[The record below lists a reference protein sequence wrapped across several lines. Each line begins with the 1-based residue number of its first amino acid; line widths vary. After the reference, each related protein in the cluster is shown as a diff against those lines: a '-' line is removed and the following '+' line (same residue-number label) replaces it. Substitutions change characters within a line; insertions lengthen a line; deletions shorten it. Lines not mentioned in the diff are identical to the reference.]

1 MDVSIEEFEDQ
12 MMAFFEA
19 PQARSF
25 KLVIGNGQLWSPVS
39 SVNYGAWREGGSR
52 RAPKIPRLLLCPK
65 WSWGWTGVNN
75 LGKKLVVRRLLM
87 ERKRGVDCGLKKI
100 NHWGSWSSPCVEWKA
115 HAAVGA
121 AECVL
126 LMWDKRVVEKIEVA
140 IGVFS
145 VFCLYPN
152 GEVWFL
158 WALNV
163 VYGSNDN
170 KLRVGLQ

>member
-1 MDVSIEEFEDQ
+1 MGSCEAQCPLLTMVLGGRVVVEEPLRSLGYCFVQ
-12 MMAFFEA
+12 NEA
-19 PQARSF
+19 EVDF
-25 KLVIGNGQLWSPVS
+25 MN
-39 SVNYGAWREGGSR
+39 
-52 RAPKIPRLLLCPK
+52 
-65 WSWGWTGVNN
+65 WTGVNN

-87 ERKRGVDCGLKKI
+87 ERKGGVDCGLKKI
-100 NHWGSWSSPCVEWKA
+100 NHRGSWSSPCVEWKA

-126 LMWDKRVVEKIEVA
+126 LTWDKRVVEKIEVA

>member
-1 MDVSIEEFEDQ
+1 MGSCEAQCPLLTMVLGGRVVVEEPLRSLGYCFVQ
-12 MMAFFEA
+12 NEA
-19 PQARSF
+19 EVDF
-25 KLVIGNGQLWSPVS
+25 MN
-39 SVNYGAWREGGSR
+39 
-52 RAPKIPRLLLCPK
+52 
-65 WSWGWTGVNN
+65 WTGVNN

-100 NHWGSWSSPCVEWKA
+100 NHRGSWSSPCVEWKA

-126 LMWDKRVVEKIEVA
+126 LTWDKRVVEKIEVA

>member
-1 MDVSIEEFEDQ
+1 MGSCEAQCPLLTMVLGGRVVVEEPLRSLGYCFVQ
-12 MMAFFEA
+12 NEA
-19 PQARSF
+19 EVDF
-25 KLVIGNGQLWSPVS
+25 MN
-39 SVNYGAWREGGSR
+39 
-52 RAPKIPRLLLCPK
+52 
-65 WSWGWTGVNN
+65 WTGVNN

-100 NHWGSWSSPCVEWKA
+100 NHRGSWSSPCVEWKA

-126 LMWDKRVVEKIEVA
+126 LTWDKRVVEKIEVA

-152 GEVWFL
+152 GEDCFL

-163 VYGSNDN
+163 VCGSNDN
-170 KLRVGLQ
+170 KLRLGLQ

>member
-1 MDVSIEEFEDQ
+1 MDCTNGTALDV
-12 MMAFFEA
+12 
-19 PQARSF
+19 
-25 KLVIGNGQLWSPVS
+25 LV
-39 SVNYGAWREGGSR
+39 
-52 RAPKIPRLLLCPK
+52 
-65 WSWGWTGVNN
+65 
-75 LGKKLVVRRLLM
+75 GKKLVMRRLLM
-87 ERKRGVDCGLKKI
+87 ERKGYVDLTKI
-100 NHWGSWSSPCVEWKA
+100 NHRGSWSSPCVEWKA

-121 AECVL
+121 AVWVL
-126 LMWDKRVVEKIEVA
+126 LTWDKRVVEKIEVV

-170 KLRVGLQ
+170 KLRVGLH